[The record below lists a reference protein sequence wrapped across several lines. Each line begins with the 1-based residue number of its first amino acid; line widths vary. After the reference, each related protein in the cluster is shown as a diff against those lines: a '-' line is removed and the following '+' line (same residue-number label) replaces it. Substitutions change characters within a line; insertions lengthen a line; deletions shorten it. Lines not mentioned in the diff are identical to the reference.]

1 MNKIISSEEKKEITC
16 KLAVAFQEEIRSLSK
31 ENQEMLLDDLV
42 TAFQNR
48 IAVFNRLKFEDY
60 LDVKDNIEFHCKPT
74 PIHSEEHELV

>member
-1 MNKIISSEEKKEITC
+1 MNKIISSEEKKEITG

-48 IAVFNRLKFEDY
+48 IAVFNRLNFEDY
-60 LDVKDNIEFHCKPT
+60 LGVKDNIEFHCKPT
-74 PIHSEEHELV
+74 AIHSEEQELV